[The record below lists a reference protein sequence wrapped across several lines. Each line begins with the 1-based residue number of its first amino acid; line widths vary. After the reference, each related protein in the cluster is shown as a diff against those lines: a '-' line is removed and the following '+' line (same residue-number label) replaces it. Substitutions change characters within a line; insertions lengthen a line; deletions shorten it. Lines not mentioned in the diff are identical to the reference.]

1 MGSIRD
7 DPTVVP
13 ILGKPAIVVHRGLF
27 ESYVAEDLL
36 QNIKSST
43 YVLITD
49 TNIAPLYVS
58 TFHKSFQSCVKKLQS
73 SSRLLIFDKVPPGET
88 SKSRTTK
95 AIVEDWMLAQGCTR
109 DTVIIAL
116 GGGVMGDMIG
126 FVAAT
131 YMRGVRFVQ
140 IPTTLLAMVDSSVG
154 GKTAIDVPAGKN
166 LIGAFWQPERIYIDL
181 QFLDTLPKRQF
192 INGMAEVVKTA
203 AFGNAEEF
211 EFLESNAESIMRCL
225 EAASDSNHSKFA
237 NIANTIK
244 RI

>member
-1 MGSIRD
+1 MQSIHD

-27 ESYVAEDLL
+27 DSYVAQDLL

-58 TFHKSFQSCVKKLQS
+58 SFQESFQSCVKKLRS
-73 SSRLLIFDKVPPGET
+73 SSRLLIFDKVTPGET

-166 LIGAFWQPERIYIDL
+166 LVL
-181 QFLDTLPKRQF
+181 
-192 INGMAEVVKTA
+192 VK
-203 AFGNAEEF
+203 
-211 EFLESNAESIMRCL
+211 
-225 EAASDSNHSKFA
+225 HQ
-237 NIANTIK
+237 
-244 RI
+244 